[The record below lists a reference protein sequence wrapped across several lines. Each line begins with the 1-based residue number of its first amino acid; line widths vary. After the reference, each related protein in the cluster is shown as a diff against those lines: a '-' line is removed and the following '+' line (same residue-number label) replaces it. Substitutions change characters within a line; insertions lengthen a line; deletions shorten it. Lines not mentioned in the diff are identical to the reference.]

1 MIEINQ
7 NHFCCRYKALAQQYQ
22 SMYPTLKI
30 DIDGELLKLKVIKL
44 KGNLK
49 TFSCALCRSPCI
61 LFIIYVGF
69 FAVYLFIFYLRT
81 MLSRSSLW

>member
-1 MIEINQ
+1 
-7 NHFCCRYKALAQQYQ
+7 
-22 SMYPTLKI
+22 MYPTLKI

-61 LFIIYVGF
+61 LFIIYVGVFASF
-69 FAVYLFIFYLRT
+69 FILFFILG
-81 MLSRSSLW
+81 LC